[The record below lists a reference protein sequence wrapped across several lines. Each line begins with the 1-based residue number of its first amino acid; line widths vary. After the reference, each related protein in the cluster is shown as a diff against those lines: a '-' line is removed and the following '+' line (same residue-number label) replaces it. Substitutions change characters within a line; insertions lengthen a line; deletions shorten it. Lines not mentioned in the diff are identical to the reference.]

1 MLLPFFEWM
10 QGLGV
15 YDASPYLGPAVN
27 IAHLMAMVVFVG
39 ANLVVDLRLI
49 GVGLTHQPASIV
61 VRDAAPWVWGALAGL
76 VVTGVPAL
84 MAAATELYGN
94 SIFWVKI
101 GVLGAALILVV
112 ALRGRAAAAADGA
125 SSGTARVVGVLSLLA
140 WVSVAALARLVMMIP
155 GDAFE
160 WLVG

>member
-1 MLLPFFEWM
+1 MLLPFAEWM
-10 QGLGV
+10 ETVGV
-15 YDASPYLGPAVN
+15 YGASPYLAPAMN
-27 IAHLMAMVVFVG
+27 IAHLLAMVVFVG
-39 ANLVVDLRLI
+39 ANLVVDLRLL
-49 GVGLTHQPASIV
+49 GVGLTHQPASV
-61 VRDAAPWVWGALAGL
+61 VARDAAPWVWGGLAGL

-94 SIFWVKI
+94 SVFWGKM
-101 GVLGAALILVV
+101 GVLGAGLFLVV
-112 ALRGRAAAAADGA
+112 VVRGRLAAASDGRSTRAAQL
-125 SSGTARVVGVLSLLA
+125 VGLLSVLA